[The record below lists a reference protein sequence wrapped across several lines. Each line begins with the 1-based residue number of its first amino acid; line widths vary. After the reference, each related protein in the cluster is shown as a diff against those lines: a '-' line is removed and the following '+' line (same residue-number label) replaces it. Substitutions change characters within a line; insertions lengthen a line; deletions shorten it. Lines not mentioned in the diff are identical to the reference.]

1 MIPVLHSRAPN
12 IKCGKVKFTNLIWSM
27 LFLIILYI
35 YCRSWYLLRLKG
47 ISPVITHKQTGS
59 DVYMHLSLPKLLS
72 CILIIVF
79 LCSLTTYE
87 WQIKGKTNIHCLS
100 KVLGH
105 HVLPEQLQCALAL
118 ILQVSGTLLEGRT
131 PFFQKIF
138 PYLVF

>member
-1 MIPVLHSRAPN
+1 
-12 IKCGKVKFTNLIWSM
+12 M

-105 HVLPEQLQCALAL
+105 HVLPEQLQCTLAL
-118 ILQVSGTLLEGRT
+118 ILQVSELYWKDEHHPSKRYSLIGVLTMLMENA
-131 PFFQKIF
+131 
-138 PYLVF
+138 V